1 MGHSHGHGHEHGGF
15 DAQHWRS
22 WLADPRSRVIGWM
35 LMVAAAATV
44 GGIIAYWPSGDGR
57 QAAIVSANELGLVSD
72 RLAATVLQVT
82 DAQCSYSSDPG
93 EICRQMDVRLD
104 DGPEAGSL
112 VALPEVNLAFNPYLP
127 DLSPGD
133 GVVLGY
139 EDSTGIYFFTDVDRR
154 STLLILAALFMA
166 VVVTFGRLRGLLA
179 LVAMAATLV
188 ILVAFVAP
196 SVLDGNDPLAVS
208 VVAACAIAFVT
219 LYTTHGPTPTTTVAL
234 AGTLGA
240 LGVTLALSWLFFA
253 LAEFSGLAS
262 EEALTLP
269 FVANQVDVGAL
280 LLGGA
285 IIGALGALDDVTVT
299 QVATVSELRR
309 HSPDM
314 PAKEL
319 FAAGIRVGREH
330 IASTVNTLL
339 LAYAGASMPLLL
351 LFAASDQSLQM
362 IANTEVVA
370 IEIARTLCGSMG
382 LVAAVPV
389 TTALAA
395 ALSGRADAITGSD
408 AAQRETPPPSW
419 DDFAPPD
426 ELRGI

>member
-314 PAKEL
+314 PSKEL

>member
-1 MGHSHGHGHEHGGF
+1 MPHRQRTPPEGAAPGIQAGKAVGT
-15 DAQHWRS
+15 
-22 WLADPRSRVIGWM
+22 LM
-35 LMVAAAATV
+35 L
-44 GGIIAYWPSGDGR
+44 
-57 QAAIVSANELGLVSD
+57 
-72 RLAATVLQVT
+72 
-82 DAQCSYSSDPG
+82 
-93 EICRQMDVRLD
+93 
-104 DGPEAGSL
+104 
-112 VALPEVNLAFNPYLP
+112 
-127 DLSPGD
+127 
-133 GVVLGY
+133 
-139 EDSTGIYFFTDVDRR
+139 
-154 STLLILAALFMA
+154 
-166 VVVTFGRLRGLLA
+166 FGA
-179 LVAMAATLV
+179 
-188 ILVAFVAP
+188 
-196 SVLDGNDPLAVS
+196 LAVS

-314 PAKEL
+314 PSKEL

>member
-1 MGHSHGHGHEHGGF
+1 
-15 DAQHWRS
+15 
-22 WLADPRSRVIGWM
+22 
-35 LMVAAAATV
+35 MVAAAATV

-314 PAKEL
+314 PSKEL

-370 IEIARTLCGSMG
+370 IEMARTLCGSMG

>member
-1 MGHSHGHGHEHGGF
+1 
-15 DAQHWRS
+15 
-22 WLADPRSRVIGWM
+22 
-35 LMVAAAATV
+35 MVAAAATV

-314 PAKEL
+314 PSKEL